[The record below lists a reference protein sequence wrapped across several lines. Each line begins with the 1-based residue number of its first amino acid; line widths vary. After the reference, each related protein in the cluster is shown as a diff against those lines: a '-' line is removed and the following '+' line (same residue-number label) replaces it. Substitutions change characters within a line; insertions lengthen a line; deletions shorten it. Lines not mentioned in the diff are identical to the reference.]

1 MKRISSFIPVQVI
14 NKKALIKE
22 FNCFIYDKFP
32 TYMIGQIEAFSIKD
46 NILMV
51 GCKNSSLATIL
62 RFEKQLYLDIL
73 SKNKICEIKD
83 LKISI
88 ID

>member
-1 MKRISSFIPVQVI
+1 MKRISSFIPVHVI

-22 FNCFIYDKFP
+22 FNCFIYDNFP
-32 TYMIGQIEAFSIKD
+32 TDMIGQIEAISIKD

-73 SKNKICEIKD
+73 SKNQICKIND

>member
-1 MKRISSFIPVQVI
+1 MKRISSFIPVHVI

-22 FNCFIYDKFP
+22 FNCFIYDNFP
-32 TYMIGQIEAFSIKD
+32 TNMIGQIEAISIKD

-73 SKNKICEIKD
+73 SKNKICEIRD

>member
-1 MKRISSFIPVQVI
+1 MKRISSFIPVHVI
-14 NKKALIKE
+14 NKKVLIKE
-22 FNCFIYDKFP
+22 FNCFIYDNFP
-32 TYMIGQIEAFSIKD
+32 NNMIDKIEAINIKD
-46 NILMV
+46 DILMI

-73 SKNKICEIKD
+73 SKNQICKIKD

>member
-1 MKRISSFIPVQVI
+1 MKRISSFIPVHVI
-14 NKKALIKE
+14 NKKVLIKE
-22 FNCFIYDKFP
+22 FNCFIYDNFP
-32 TYMIGQIEAFSIKD
+32 NNMIDKIEAINIKD
-46 NILMV
+46 DILMI

-73 SKNKICEIKD
+73 SKNKICEIRD

>member
-1 MKRISSFIPVQVI
+1 MKRISSFIPVHII

-22 FNCFIYDKFP
+22 FNCFIYDNFP
-32 TYMIGQIEAFSIKD
+32 NDMIDKIEAINIKD
-46 NILMV
+46 DVLMI

-62 RFEKQLYLDIL
+62 RFEKRLYLDIL
-73 SKNKICEIKD
+73 SKNQICKIKD

>member
-1 MKRISSFIPVQVI
+1 MKRISSFIPVHII

-22 FNCFIYDKFP
+22 FNYFIYDNFP
-32 TYMIGQIEAFSIKD
+32 NDMIEKIEAINIKD
-46 NILMV
+46 NILMI
-51 GCKNSSLATIL
+51 GCNNSSLATIL

-73 SKNKICEIKD
+73 SKNQICKIKD

>member
-1 MKRISSFIPVQVI
+1 
-14 NKKALIKE
+14 
-22 FNCFIYDKFP
+22 
-32 TYMIGQIEAFSIKD
+32 MIGKIEAINIKD
-46 NILMV
+46 DILMI
-51 GCKNSSLATIL
+51 GCMNSSLATIL

-73 SKNKICEIKD
+73 SKNQICKIKD

>member
-1 MKRISSFIPVQVI
+1 MKRISSFIPVHVI

-22 FNCFIYDKFP
+22 FNYFIYDNFP
-32 TYMIGQIEAFSIKD
+32 NDMIGKIEAINIKD
-46 NILMV
+46 NILMI

-73 SKNKICEIKD
+73 SKNQICKIKD